1 MRSFNHYWAIKMN
14 EPTLSLQSRPLVVK
28 LNNSFFLI
36 IRDTMYL
43 HDKFLQECETENVKM
58 INQQLQK
65 SSMVVLNYL
74 YPFQTM
80 YIFQK
85 AYNSSEA
92 LGSER
97 A

>member
-1 MRSFNHYWAIKMN
+1 MN
-14 EPTLSLQSRPLVVK
+14 EPKLSLQSRPLVVK
-28 LNNSFFLI
+28 LNNYFFLI

-43 HDKFLQECETENVKM
+43 HDKFLQETENVKM

>member
-14 EPTLSLQSRPLVVK
+14 EPKLSLQSRPLVVK
-28 LNNSFFLI
+28 LNNYFFLI

-43 HDKFLQECETENVKM
+43 HDKFLQETENVKM

-92 LGSER
+92 LGSES

>member
-1 MRSFNHYWAIKMN
+1 MN

-43 HDKFLQECETENVKM
+43 HDKFLQETENVKM